1 MRAAASIRHAM
12 TDIPEYG
19 QFIQAQAREN
29 ESAADIVADAART
42 LALQLREE
50 AQSLSSQPDEDRAA
64 QIDRVEEALRLVGA
78 EFADPRGHAVRRLE
92 LCELLRLPRI
102 CALARCRKSAGCRGG
117 GRCLHQVKVPQP
129 VFAGACALMLAARLP
144 WITSGRANERVAYE
158 AWVAAMEAGSPS
170 ARPRE
175 SGDPVL
181 GSGFPLARE

>member
-1 MRAAASIRHAM
+1 MTQT

-19 QFIQAQAREN
+19 QFIKQHAPPQKD
-29 ESAADIVADAART
+29 ESPADIVEDAVKI
-42 LALQLREE
+42 LALQLRAE
-50 AQSLSSQPDEDRAA
+50 AQSLAEEPDADRAA
-64 QIDRVEEALRLVGA
+64 QIERVEEDLRRAQA

-158 AWVAAMEAGSPS
+158 AWGAAMEAGSPS

-181 GSGFPLARE
+181 GSQFPLARE